1 MVLLNIENISYQLNK
16 TNILQNINFKVY
28 SGKSIALLGT
38 NGAGKTTLL
47 RLLLG
52 LISPNSG
59 TIYLLGKPLTQW
71 SRQAIAQNIA
81 YVPQQH
87 TPHFP
92 FTVRQIIEQ
101 GCLPKN
107 GFFSSITQQQQ
118 QYIEQVMQQMAITH
132 LESRIYSTLSG
143 GERQRVLIARALVQ
157 QTPII
162 LLDEPT
168 NGLDYGSQIRLLM
181 LLKTIAQQGRSI
193 ITITHSP
200 EHTFLFADHVLA
212 MQQGKIIASGSPQH
226 IITPPLLDQL
236 YDTSVDQVNAG
247 QARFF
252 IPRNNIK

>member
-1 MVLLNIENISYQLNK
+1 MVLLNIENVNYQLNK
-16 TNILQNINFKVY
+16 TPILQNINFKV
-28 SGKSIALLGT
+28 SAGKSIALLGT

-52 LISPNSG
+52 LIQPNSG
-59 TIYLLGKPLTQW
+59 MIHLLGKPLTQW
-71 SRQAIAQNIA
+71 PRQVIAQNIA

-87 TPHFP
+87 IPHFP
-92 FTVRQIIEQ
+92 FTARQIVEQ
-101 GCLPKN
+101 GCLPKT
-107 GFFSSITQQQQ
+107 GFFNSIGQQQQ

-132 LESRIYSTLSG
+132 LQSRTYNTLSG
-143 GERQRVLIARALVQ
+143 GERQRTLIARALVQ

-168 NGLDYGSQIRLLM
+168 NGLDYGSQIRLLL
-181 LLKTIAQQGRSI
+181 LLKTIAHEGKSI

-212 MQQGKIIASGSPQH
+212 MKQGKIIASGSPQH
-226 IITPPLLDQL
+226 IITPDLITEL
-236 YDTSVDQVNAG
+236 YNTQVDDINIG

-252 IPRNNIK
+252 IPKKQY